1 MDTPREPHSGPTGPP
16 PLVTAPQ
23 CCNAPG
29 SRAFRCRTPCATSSH
44 ISSCRPAAAP
54 SLHPPPEQ
62 ISPDPE
68 ALLHALAKRIWCS
81 ASFSPGNTRAR
92 PRASSRKVRRTLVL
106 FANIATP
113 ALSLAPF
120 LSVRDLRGPDL
131 ALERDLEDRPN

>member
-1 MDTPREPHSGPTGPP
+1 MAPRREPHSGPTGPP

-23 CCNAPG
+23 CCTAPG

-81 ASFSPGNTRAR
+81 ASFSPGNTLDTKSASPRRAGTARGHER
-92 PRASSRKVRRTLVL
+92 PAHNELL
-106 FANIATP
+106 LAFAER
-113 ALSLAPF
+113 SL
-120 LSVRDLRGPDL
+120 
-131 ALERDLEDRPN
+131 